1 MHLEVLQ
8 KMLQHNVVL
17 LQQNYKK
24 RCKLKLNLNQLQISL
39 LFLPENLRNE
49 LKIPLGQL
57 IKNSNPDKE
66 KQIRESFGEHLVIT
80 VGDATSQLL
89 LNMGLIP
96 FLHIIDG
103 QEKRQKC
110 SVPLPVEPKDIE
122 ICREIHTKNNAG
134 EISDENFD
142 LIKNIFD
149 ETPRTPVRLLVD
161 GEEDLLVLPVCL
173 FAPENSVV
181 MYGQPNEG
189 LVIAEITDEV
199 REKVQKIVNQMK

>member
-1 MHLEVLQ
+1 M
-8 KMLQHNVVL
+8 
-17 LQQNYKK
+17 
-24 RCKLKLNLNQLQISL
+24 
-39 LFLPENLRNE
+39 FLPENLRNE

>member
-1 MHLEVLQ
+1 MNILVCISSVPDTTSKINFTENNTKFDKNGIQFVINPYDEFGLT
-8 KMLQHNVVL
+8 KAIML
-17 LQQNYKK
+17 
-24 RCKLKLNLNQLQISL
+24 
-39 LFLPENLRNE
+39 
-49 LKIPLGQL
+49 
-57 IKNSNPDKE
+57 KE
-66 KQIRESFGEHLVIT
+66 KFQANVSVIT

-89 LNMGLIP
+89 LNMDLIP

-103 QEKRQKC
+103 QEKRQKR

-122 ICREIHTKNNAG
+122 ICRVIHTKNNAG

-142 LIKNIFD
+142 LIKNIFH

-189 LVIAEITDEV
+189 LVIAEITDEL
-199 REKVQKIVNQMK
+199 RDKVQKIVNQMK

>member
-1 MHLEVLQ
+1 VLQ

-49 LKIPLGQL
+49 LKIPLGKL
-57 IKNSNPDKE
+57 ILDSSSEKE
-66 KQIRESFGEHLVIT
+66 NYIRSVYSEKVVIT
-80 VGDATSQLL
+80 VGDATSELL
-89 LNMGLIP
+89 IKLGLIP
-96 FLHIIDG
+96 LLHIIDG
-103 QEKRQKC
+103 QEKRMKR
-110 SVPLPVEPKDIE
+110 SPPLADSINTELTV
-122 ICREIHTKNNAG
+122 KNNPG
-134 EISDENFD
+134 EISPESFD
-142 LIKNIFD
+142 LIKNIF
-149 ETPRTPVRLLVD
+149 EQKSPIRLLVD

-189 LVIAEITDEV
+189 LVIAEITDEL
-199 REKVQKIVNQMK
+199 RDKVQKIVNQMK

>member
-1 MHLEVLQ
+1 
-8 KMLQHNVVL
+8 ML
-17 LQQNYKK
+17 
-24 RCKLKLNLNQLQISL
+24 
-39 LFLPENLRNE
+39 LPESLRNE
-49 LKIPLGQL
+49 LKTPLGKL

-66 KQIRESFGEHLVIT
+66 RQVRKAYDEKLVIA

-96 FLHIIDG
+96 FLYIIDG
-103 QEKRQKC
+103 QEKRQKR
-110 SVPLPVEPKDIE
+110 STPLPVGQEEIE
-122 ICREIHTKNNAG
+122 ICTEIRVKNNAG
-134 EISDENFD
+134 EISDESFD
-142 LIKNIFD
+142 LIKYIFD
-149 ETPRTPVRLLVD
+149 DLKTPIRLVVE

-173 FAPENSVV
+173 FAPQNSVV